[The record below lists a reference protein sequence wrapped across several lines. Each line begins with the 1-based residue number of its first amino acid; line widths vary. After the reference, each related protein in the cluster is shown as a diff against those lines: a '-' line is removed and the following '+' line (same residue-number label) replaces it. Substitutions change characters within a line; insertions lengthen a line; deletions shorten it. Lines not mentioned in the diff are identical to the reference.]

1 MRVQDHGGTVA
12 GEAIGAGSGL
22 VGLQERV
29 LLCGGQ
35 MEAGAVGPGY
45 LLRVTLPLSDP
56 PAMVD
61 GTA

>member
-1 MRVQDHGGTVA
+1 M
-12 GEAIGAGSGL
+12 GAGSGL

-35 MEAGAVGPGY
+35 MEAGAAGPGY
-45 LLRVTLPLSDP
+45 LLRSDAAVERSP
-56 PAMVD
+56 RATVVD